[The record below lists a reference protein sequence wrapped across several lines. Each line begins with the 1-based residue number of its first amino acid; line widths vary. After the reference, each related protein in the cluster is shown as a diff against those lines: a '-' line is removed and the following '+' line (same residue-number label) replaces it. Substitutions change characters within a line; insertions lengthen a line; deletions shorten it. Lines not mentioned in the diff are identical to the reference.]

1 MSEDIWVAKVVGR
14 RDNYKVIEQK
24 LANLE
29 EFNGNSLR
37 GYWFDGVYQVISY
50 YTLVAT
56 SSPDKK
62 WVTSNK
68 YSVTTSKQCN
78 IIKRAWGL

>member
-1 MSEDIWVAKVVGR
+1 MT
-14 RDNYKVIEQK
+14 DNYKVIEKK
-24 LANLE
+24 LAWLE
-29 EFNGNSLR
+29 EFKGNSLR
-37 GYWFDGVYQVISY
+37 GYWFDGEYQVISY

-56 SSPDKK
+56 VKGSEK

-68 YSVTTSKQCN
+68 YSVTTTKQCN